1 MKKKLLAGLTTG
13 LLILGIVGMAN
24 AIPVQWTTGVGANGH
39 WYDII
44 DSNISWEG
52 ARVAAM
58 NSGGY
63 LATITT
69 AAEQQFAASLIASHV
84 VGNSSTSGYMIGGF
98 QPVGSPEP
106 IGNWQ
111 WVTSETWS
119 YTNWGIGEPNN
130 SGGENYLYMDERY
143 TWAWND
149 YTNVNNYYG
158 QPSGY
163 IVESNP
169 VPEPATLFL
178 LGTGLFGIFFK
189 RRKQG

>member
-1 MKKKLLAGLTTG
+1 MLDGDWSSDVCSSDL
-13 LLILGIVGMAN
+13 
-24 AIPVQWTTGVGANGH
+24 
-39 WYDII
+39 
-44 DSNISWEG
+44 
-52 ARVAAM
+52 
-58 NSGGY
+58 GY

-84 VGNSSTSGYMIGGF
+84 VGYNNSTSGYMIGGF
-98 QPVGSPEP
+98 QPLGSPEP
-106 IGNWQ
+106 SGNWQ

-130 SGGENYLYMDERY
+130 IGGENYLYMDERY

-158 QPSGY
+158 QHSGY

-178 LGTGLFGIFFK
+178 LGTGLFGIFCK